1 MKSDDNYKD
10 KELLERL
17 RRDEDV
23 HPDEVNAFLFR
34 SGLRRCPHSEHDS
47 DAAIAAC
54 TGGFVGD
61 QSSLVGL
68 RRPFQVSQSNLAP
81 ERKTPNPDE
90 NLNSNV
96 QRSVGNHRTGWRACC
111 WRGESAASFKHFFGA
126 NNEK

>member
-54 TGGFVGD
+54 TGG
-61 QSSLVGL
+61 SL
-68 RRPFQVSQSNLAP
+68 
-81 ERKTPNPDE
+81 ET
-90 NLNSNV
+90 
-96 QRSVGNHRTGWRACC
+96 NHRWWVSGGPSR
-111 WRGESAASFKHFFGA
+111 SPSQI
-126 NNEK
+126 